1 MASGDTP
8 QKGRRVFERL
18 DKLNEF
24 ERQPVTPDK
33 LHGGRYFAGLFA
45 GEHVAATEFV
55 IGALF
60 VIWGRRCTTCS
71 SAS

>member
-1 MASGDTP
+1 MAESVSYGLI
-8 QKGRRVFERL
+8 ERL

-24 ERQPVTPDK
+24 ERQPVTADK
-33 LHGGRYFAGLFA
+33 LQSGRHFAGVFA

-60 VIWGRRCTTCS
+60 AVISWQCCRGH
-71 SAS
+71 